1 MLSEAKRLLKQVY
14 GYDTFRKGQEAIIG
28 GLMEGRD
35 TLAILPTGGGKS
47 VCYQIPALLMEG
59 TTLVVSPLIS
69 LMKDQVDALNR
80 LGVKAAYLNS
90 SMGAAEYREV
100 MRQAFMGEFKLL
112 YVAPER
118 LDAPMFASL
127 SEQMVIPLI
136 AIDEAHCVSQ
146 WGHDFRPSYRQ
157 LAGWIAR
164 MNNRPLVAAFT
175 ATATEEVA
183 RDIAAMLGLRDP
195 SVHVSGF
202 ARDNLSL
209 SVVSGGDKPAFLRK
223 FMAERADQSGII
235 YAATRKETE
244 QVHALL
250 AKMGIEAGK
259 YHGGLGDAERA
270 EMQERFRFD
279 EVRVMVA
286 TNAFGMG
293 IDKPNVRFVLHWQM
307 PGDVESYYQ
316 EAGRAG
322 RDGEESEC
330 ILLFEPADVQ
340 VQRFLIEQGAGD
352 GDRKSIQ
359 MAKLHTIMNYS
370 RTQRCLQQFIVEYFG
385 EADVPPCGKCS
396 SCLDKSELVDRTDD
410 ALKALSCVA
419 RLKGKFGVTTAAK
432 VLKGSRDKRVL
443 EWGLDRLS
451 TYGLFARWP
460 EKEISDWLY
469 WLVAEGYLA
478 MSEGQYP
485 TVSLAAGSLPVLEGR
500 EQVLQRKRTTVRK
513 ASAAAVGSPLFEALR
528 DWRRTAAAREKVPPF
543 MLFFDATMRDL
554 ADAAPT
560 SHEEL
565 LSVKGI
571 GAAKANKYG
580 GEVLDII
587 RTFSGGA
594 RSNGSES
601 ASEAQTS
608 GMASKDAITSQSGG
622 GMAVGTKP
630 SPFSS
635 APVQVSAASED
646 NAASASHTLSME
658 QFEAGM
664 SVKEVAAARGLSEVT
679 IEGHLIRC
687 ALEGHAVDWERMLP
701 GQYENMI
708 AAAIEQVGGD
718 KLKPIKE
725 ALPDEISYFMI
736 KACLAKRSLG

>member
-1 MLSEAKRLLKQVY
+1 MQEARKLLKQVY
-14 GYDTFRKGQEAIIG
+14 GYDTFRKGQEAIISG
-28 GLMEGRD
+28 VMEGRD

-47 VCYQIPALLMEG
+47 VCYQIPALLMDG

-90 SMGAAEYREV
+90 SMSAVEYREV
-100 MRQAFMGEFKLL
+100 MRQAFMGEYKLL

-127 SEQMVIPLI
+127 SEQMHIPLI

-183 RDIAAMLGLRDP
+183 RDIANMLGLHDP
-195 SVHVSGF
+195 SIHVSGF

-209 SVVSGGDKPAFLRK
+209 SVVSGADKPAFLRK
-223 FMAERADQSGII
+223 FITERKDQSGII

-244 QVHALL
+244 QVHAVLE
-250 AKMGIEAGK
+250 KMGIAAGK
-259 YHGGLGDAERA
+259 YHGGLGDTERA
-270 EMQERFRFD
+270 EMQEKFRFD
-279 EVRVMVA
+279 DVRVMVA

-330 ILLFEPADVQ
+330 ILLFEPQDVQ
-340 VQRFLIEQGAGD
+340 VQRFLIDQGTGD

-359 MAKLHTIMNYS
+359 MAKLHTMMNFS

-396 SCLDKSELVDRTDD
+396 SCLDKSELIDRTDD

-451 TYGLFARWP
+451 TYGLFSRWP

-469 WLVAEGYLA
+469 WLVAEGYLV
-478 MSEGQYP
+478 MSDGQYP
-485 TVSLAAGSLPVLEGR
+485 TVSLASGSLPVLEGR
-500 EQVLQRKRTTVRK
+500 ERVQQRKRTTVRQ
-513 ASAAAVGSPLFEALR
+513 ASSQAVSSPLFDALR
-528 DWRRTAAAREKVPPF
+528 EWRRTAAAREKVPPF
-543 MLFFDATMRDL
+543 MLFFDATLREL

-560 SHEEL
+560 TREEL
-565 LSVKGI
+565 LSIKGI
-571 GAAKANKYG
+571 GAAKADKYG
-580 GEVLDII
+580 DDILSI
-587 RTFSGGA
+587 IGSFALTNDAAAAASTSVRAEHPVTVSA
-594 RSNGSES
+594 VVASNQDYGTSTKKES
-601 ASEAQTS
+601 SRRA
-608 GMASKDAITSQSGG
+608 
-622 GMAVGTKP
+622 P
-630 SPFSS
+630 SSS
-635 APVQVSAASED
+635 ADAD
-646 NAASASHTLSME
+646 GASHVQSLE

-664 SVKEVAAARGLSEVT
+664 SVKDIAAARGLSEVT

-687 ALEGHAVDWERMLP
+687 ALEGLPVDWERMLP
-701 GQYENMI
+701 AAYEAQI
-708 AAAIEQVGGD
+708 IEAVDQVGAD

-725 ALPDEISYFMI
+725 TLPDEISYFMI
-736 KACLAKRSLG
+736 KAALAKRSLQ

>member
-1 MLSEAKRLLKQVY
+1 LQEARNLLKQVY
-14 GYDTFRKGQEAIIG
+14 GYDTFRKGQEAIISG
-28 GLMEGRD
+28 ILEGRD

-47 VCYQIPALLMEG
+47 VCYQIPALLMDG

-90 SMGAAEYREV
+90 SMSAVEYREV
-100 MRQAFMGEFKLL
+100 MRQAFMGEYKLL

-127 SEQMVIPLI
+127 SEQMHIPLI

-175 ATATEEVA
+175 ATATEEVS
-183 RDIAAMLGLRDP
+183 RDIASMLGLYNP
-195 SVHVSGF
+195 SIHISGF

-209 SVVSGGDKPAFLRK
+209 SVVNGADKQAFLRK
-223 FMAERADQSGII
+223 FIAERKEQSGII

-244 QVHALL
+244 QVHAVLE
-250 AKMGIEAGK
+250 KMGIPAGK
-259 YHGGLGDAERA
+259 YHGGLGDVERA
-270 EMQERFRFD
+270 EMQEKFRFD

-293 IDKPNVRFVLHWQM
+293 IDKPNVRYVLHWQM

-330 ILLFEPADVQ
+330 ILLFEPQDVQ
-340 VQRFLIEQGAGD
+340 VQRFLIDQGAGD

-359 MAKLHTIMNYS
+359 MAKLHTMMNYS

-396 SCLDKSELVDRTDD
+396 SCLDKSELIDRTDD

-443 EWGLDRLS
+443 EWGLDKLS
-451 TYGLFARWP
+451 TYGLFSRWP

-469 WLVAEGYLA
+469 WLVAEGYLV
-478 MSEGQYP
+478 MSDGQYP
-485 TVSLAAGSLPVLEGR
+485 TVSLTSGSLPVLESKER
-500 EQVLQRKRTTVRK
+500 VQQRKRTTVRQ
-513 ASAAAVGSPLFEALR
+513 ASSQAVSSPLFEALR
-528 DWRRTAAAREKVPPF
+528 EWRRTAAVREKVPPF
-543 MLFFDATMRDL
+543 MLFFDATLREL

-560 SHEEL
+560 TREQL
-565 LSVKGI
+565 LTVKGI
-571 GAAKANKYG
+571 GAAKADKYG
-580 GEVLDII
+580 DDILSI
-587 RTFSGGA
+587 TRSFS
-594 RSNGSES
+594 SGSLIANEMPDMVAAMS
-601 ASEAQTS
+601 TTAAAATNTDSMNNSKPAS
-608 GMASKDAITSQSGG
+608 SKRPS
-622 GMAVGTKP
+622 GTK
-630 SPFSS
+630 S
-635 APVQVSAASED
+635 AD
-646 NAASASHTLSME
+646 NEGTSHMLSLE
-658 QFEAGM
+658 QFESGM
-664 SVKEVAAARGLSEVT
+664 SVKEIAAARGLSDVT

-687 ALEGHAVDWERMLP
+687 ALEGCPIDWERMLP
-701 GQYENMI
+701 AAYEAQIME
-708 AAAIEQVGGD
+708 AVDQVGAD

-725 ALPDEISYFMI
+725 ALPDTISYFMI
-736 KACLAKRSLG
+736 KAALAKRSLQ